1 MPKPNGRLTSMQE
14 AFCRHLTTGMTG
26 AEAARAAGYAP
37 KYANRQA
44 SQLLQQPHIQAEIE
58 RLNALLE
65 DEAIADAT
73 EVQKFLTSVMR
84 GEITEQLLTREGFL
98 VDARAT
104 AKDRI
109 RAAELLGRAQGMFTP
124 TSTDDAAGELDAI
137 AAALA
142 RVPEDDRPPPVLN

>member
-1 MPKPNGRLTSMQE
+1 MSKKLTAMQA
-14 AFCRHLTTGMTG
+14 AFCRHLTTGMT
-26 AEAARAAGYAP
+26 AANAAREAGYSPRSA
-37 KYANRQA
+37 RQKA
-44 SQLLQQPHIQAEIE
+44 HNLLQQPHIQAEIA
-58 RLNALLE
+58 RLNALIE

-84 GEITEQLLTREGFL
+84 GEVTEQLLARDGFL
-98 VDARAT
+98 VDARVT
-104 AKDRI
+104 AKERI

-124 TSTDDAAGELDAI
+124 ASVDDAAGELDAI